1 MVAELTSRA
10 PALRARISAASARV
24 GPLELVAALGAV
36 LAALAGT
43 IGADARWLSALGQ
56 SIVRR
61 GSIPD
66 GIPWASASSHG
77 WHNVP
82 VLAELTFRALTSAAG
97 SRGLLVAQIV
107 AVGSAFLILAWD
119 LRRSGAGELEG
130 SFALLL
136 ASIGSFPV
144 LLVVRSQLFSVVL
157 FPVLIA
163 LLRAEARFPTRRI
176 WLLVP
181 LVALWSNL
189 HGAVLVGLA
198 GAGAYLIFD
207 RARSQPLVAGAVL
220 AVSTAAVCITPALEH
235 TPDYYYGLLRN
246 EAARRGE
253 GLWAPLS
260 LSSGF
265 DILLIV
271 TAVVLIALALW
282 ARPSLWELV
291 VLAGLAVLTVKTARS
306 GAWLL
311 FFAAAPAARS
321 LRFDPTRD
329 DRRGSVFVLAVAVGL
344 VVAGVARGPLPS
356 GAGKSL
362 LADAL
367 RRADGTPIL
376 ADGIPAEQI
385 AAARGRVW
393 MSNPIDAFSAHDQR
407 LYLDWLAGR
416 PSGDA
421 ALRHAEV
428 VLVMRGGDPAKR
440 LRHSK
445 EFRQTAQDS
454 KAAVFV
460 RRR

>member
-10 PALRARISAASARV
+10 PAPRARVSAASARV

-43 IGADARWLSALGQ
+43 IGADARWLSALGEL
-56 SIVRR
+56 ILRR

-82 VLAELTFRALTSAAG
+82 VLAELIFRALTGAAG
-97 SRGLLVAQIV
+97 SRGLLAAQII
-107 AVGSAFLILAWD
+107 AVGSAFVILAWD

-136 ASIGSFPV
+136 TAIGSFPV
-144 LLVVRSQLFSVVL
+144 LLVVRSQLFSVLL

-163 LLRAEARFPTRRI
+163 LLRTEARAPTRRI

-198 GAGAYLIFD
+198 VAAAYLILD

-220 AVSTAAVCITPALEH
+220 AASAVAVCATPALEH
-235 TPDYYYGLLRN
+235 TPEYYYGLLRN

-260 LSSGF
+260 LTSGF
-265 DILLIV
+265 DLLLV
-271 TAVVLIALALW
+271 ATAVVLLALALR

-291 VLAGLAVLTVKTARS
+291 VLVGLAVLTVKTARS

-321 LRFDPTRD
+321 LRFDPSRD
-329 DRRGSVFVLAVAVGL
+329 DRRGSVFVLAVAVALIVFG
-344 VVAGVARGPLPS
+344 VVRGPLPS
-356 GAGKSL
+356 GSGKSL

-367 RRADGTPIL
+367 RRADGSPIL
-376 ADGIPAEQI
+376 ADGIPAEQV
-385 AAARGRVW
+385 AAAGGRVW
-393 MSNPIDAFSAHDQR
+393 MSNPIDAFGSHDQR

-416 PSGDA
+416 PSGDP
-421 ALRHAEV
+421 ALRHAQV
-428 VLVMRGGDPAKR
+428 ILVSRRDAPAKR
-440 LRHSK
+440 LRHSS
-445 EFRQTAQDS
+445 EFRQAAHDA

>member
-43 IGADARWLSALGQ
+43 IGADARWLSALGE

-107 AVGSAFLILAWD
+107 AVGSAFVILAWD

-136 ASIGSFPV
+136 AAIGSFPV

-163 LLRAEARFPTRRI
+163 LLRAEARVPTRRI

-198 GAGAYLIFD
+198 VAGAYLIFD
-207 RARSQPLVAGAVL
+207 RARGQPLVAGAVL

-235 TPDYYYGLLRN
+235 TPEYYYGLLRN

-329 DRRGSVFVLAVAVGL
+329 DRRGSVFVLAVAVAL
-344 VVAGVARGPLPS
+344 VVVGVARGPLPS

-362 LADAL
+362 LAD
-367 RRADGTPIL
+367 GTPIL
-376 ADGIPAEQI
+376 ADGVPAEQV

-416 PSGDA
+416 PSGDS
-421 ALRHAEV
+421 ALRHAQV
-428 VLVMRGGDPAKR
+428 VLVSRRDAPAKR
-440 LRHSK
+440 LRHSS
-445 EFRQTAQDS
+445 EFRQAAHDAS
-454 KAAVFV
+454 AAVFV